1 MRPREVSHT
10 LRAAV
15 LSAAALLAVSGG
27 GVMAAQRSPGMNSG
41 RALDPPSS
49 GVPPLQVP
57 APGTTDSGAH
67 ADERAKAM
75 DADRRKRLAA
85 DVDRLVSLTNELKS
99 DIDKTTKDQLS
110 LEVIKKA
117 QEIEKLAHDVQN
129 RLKN

>member
-1 MRPREVSHT
+1 MRPRQISHT
-10 LRAAV
+10 FRVAV
-15 LSAAALLAVSGG
+15 LSAAALLVVPGC

-41 RALDPPSS
+41 RPIDPPSS
-49 GVPPLQVP
+49 GVPPVTP
-57 APGTTDSGAH
+57 PTWSNPDE
-67 ADERAKAM
+67 ERAKAIE
-75 DADRRKRLAA
+75 DDRRKRLAA